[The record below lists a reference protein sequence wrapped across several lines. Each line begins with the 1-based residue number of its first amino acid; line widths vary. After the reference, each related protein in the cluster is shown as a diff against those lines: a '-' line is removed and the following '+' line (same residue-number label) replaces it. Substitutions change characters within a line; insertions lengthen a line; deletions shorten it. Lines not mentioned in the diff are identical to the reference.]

1 MTDGSTNLLLS
12 DDESLSDIDLSAWRE
27 KVRKDGSAFID
38 LCVETGLCPDVWSL
52 YEWSNWLTPISVGH
66 KRFDTMFYIC
76 CLEKQPKVVLDYT
89 EVTTLKVRFF
99 FPLEFFFS
107 SIFSFSSLFHFHLY
121 FIFEVVHIFG
131 NVGRTYSRKGVF
143 STSTSV

>member
-1 MTDGSTNLLLS
+1 MLGGK
-12 DDESLSDIDLSAWRE
+12 RCG
-27 KVRKDGSAFID
+27 KDGSAFID

-99 FPLEFFFS
+99 LSLSLFFS
-107 SIFSFSSLFHFHLY
+107 KFFLSCLLEVFSHRF
-121 FIFEVVHIFG
+121 FIFEVVHIIG